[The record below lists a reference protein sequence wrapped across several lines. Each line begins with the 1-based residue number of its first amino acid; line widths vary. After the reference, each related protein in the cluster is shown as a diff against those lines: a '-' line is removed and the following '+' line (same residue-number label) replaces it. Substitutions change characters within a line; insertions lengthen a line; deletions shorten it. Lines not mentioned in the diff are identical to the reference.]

1 MVRGISKQL
10 LEKRMTRKEFLQLSG
25 ASLLVLFGLG
35 NFVRF
40 LNHYRQPTKT
50 PTKIVVKSAA
60 HGFGASKFGV

>member
-1 MVRGISKQL
+1 MRGISKQL
-10 LEKRMTRKEFLQLSG
+10 LERQMTRKEFLQLSG

-35 NFVRF
+35 NFMRF
-40 LNHYRQPTKT
+40 LNQYRQPAKA